1 MRTAIRRNIILGMIE
16 KKEYRITAL
25 EPISADPEMVISR
38 SMDDEIRKR
47 MSDVIETEAPIRE
60 ALLFK
65 RVINSISMKKVGSR
79 IEPVFKATGG
89 LTLAQVREITG
100 LETTTIQNWVKR
112 GWVMKP
118 ENKRYKER
126 HVIRIILINSIRGS
140 IQIEKIIRLMEYIN
154 GDVEDTSD
162 DLVPDSTL
170 FNLFF
175 KTVWLCQRDN
185 LNSEEEML
193 GAIENET
200 QGIDYLNSEGK
211 ERLSKALLIMT
222 LAYQSAVM
230 RQKAERIINNLL

>member
-1 MRTAIRRNIILGMIE
+1 MILTIPG
-16 KKEYRITAL
+16 T
-25 EPISADPEMVISR
+25 VISYK
-38 SMDDEIRKR
+38 EGNENN
-47 MSDVIETEAPIRE
+47 VYG
-60 ALLFK
+60 L
-65 RVINSISMKKVGSR
+65 

-175 KTVWLCQRDN
+175 KTVWQC
-185 LNSEEEML
+185 EK
-193 GAIENET
+193 ENISDDDKRLEIIKSNVDK
-200 QGIDYLNSEGK
+200 IDYLQTDDR
-211 ERLSKALLIMT
+211 ERLSKALLVMN
-222 LAYQSAVM
+222 LAYQSAVL
-230 RQKAERIINNLL
+230 RQKAERIITDLF

>member
-1 MRTAIRRNIILGMIE
+1 MNLILTIPG
-16 KKEYRITAL
+16 T
-25 EPISADPEMVISR
+25 VISY
-38 SMDDEIRKR
+38 
-47 MSDVIETEAPIRE
+47 TEGNE
-60 ALLFK
+60 NNVYGL
-65 RVINSISMKKVGSR
+65 

-89 LTLAQVREITG
+89 LTLSQVREITG

-140 IQIEKIIRLMEYIN
+140 IHIEKIIRLMEYIN

-175 KTVWLCQRDN
+175 KTVWQC
-185 LNSEEEML
+185 EK
-193 GAIENET
+193 ENISDCDKRLEIINNEVEK
-200 QGIDYLNSEGK
+200 IDYLQGDGK
-211 ERLSKALLIMT
+211 KRLSSSLLIMN
-222 LAYQSAVM
+222 LAYQSAVL
-230 RQKAERIINNLL
+230 RQKAERLITDIF

>member
-1 MRTAIRRNIILGMIE
+1 MNLILTIPG
-16 KKEYRITAL
+16 T
-25 EPISADPEMVISR
+25 VISYK
-38 SMDDEIRKR
+38 EGNENN
-47 MSDVIETEAPIRE
+47 VYG
-60 ALLFK
+60 L
-65 RVINSISMKKVGSR
+65 

-175 KTVWLCQRDN
+175 KTVWQC
-185 LNSEEEML
+185 EK
-193 GAIENET
+193 ENISDDDKRLEIIKSNVDK
-200 QGIDYLNSEGK
+200 IDYLQTDDR
-211 ERLSKALLIMT
+211 ERLSKALLVMN
-222 LAYQSAVM
+222 LAYQSAVL
-230 RQKAERIINNLL
+230 RQKAERIITDLF

>member
-1 MRTAIRRNIILGMIE
+1 MNLILTIPG
-16 KKEYRITAL
+16 T
-25 EPISADPEMVISR
+25 VISY
-38 SMDDEIRKR
+38 
-47 MSDVIETEAPIRE
+47 TEGNE
-60 ALLFK
+60 NNVYGL
-65 RVINSISMKKVGSR
+65 

-112 GWVMKP
+112 GWVAKP

-175 KTVWLCQRDN
+175 KSVWLCDRENIISLEARQEIIKCEADKTEY
-185 LNSEEEML
+185 LSQEE
-193 GAIENET
+193 
-200 QGIDYLNSEGK
+200 K
-211 ERLSKALLIMT
+211 ERLSDALLTMN
-222 LAYQSAVM
+222 LAYFSNVLRQSAE
-230 RQKAERIINNLL
+230 QSINKIFKK

>member
-1 MRTAIRRNIILGMIE
+1 MNLILTIPGTAISY
-16 KKEYRITAL
+16 KEGNENNVYGL
-25 EPISADPEMVISR
+25 
-38 SMDDEIRKR
+38 
-47 MSDVIETEAPIRE
+47 
-60 ALLFK
+60 
-65 RVINSISMKKVGSR
+65 

-185 LNSEEEML
+185 LNGEEEML
-193 GAIENET
+193 RAIENET
-200 QGIDYLNSEGK
+200 QGIDYLNSDGK
-211 ERLSKALLIMT
+211 ERLSKALLIMA